1 MAASDDE
8 IRDGLALQRAGKWTA
23 ALECYLKAV
32 AGDPGN
38 SQGLFRAGLSRPM
51 RDGST

>member
-38 SQGLFRAGLSRPM
+38 SQGRFRAGLSRPM